1 MIVRRLLLFLIPI
14 GLAAAALW
22 WFMQRTGA
30 SPALYGIVESR
41 RVEVGSKIGG
51 RVTEVLVEEGA
62 IVDPETPLVRFDFAE
77 LRARLRQAEARVA
90 EASARAEQ
98 LTRGL
103 RPEEIAQAAAAAAAA
118 QAQRDAAKSGP
129 RPQEIA
135 QARAELQATT
145 AELETAYT
153 TAKRLEQLA
162 KTGDISQQSLDE
174 ATGRRNALNARA
186 RALRQRLMLLEAGTR
201 KEDILAAEQRA
212 LQAEKAA
219 AVARLGSRPEEIA
232 QARARV
238 EQAQAE
244 LAQLAVQLAEVEVRA
259 PSRARVET
267 VSVRPG
273 DLVPAGRP
281 VVSLLEES
289 QTWVR
294 AYVPAPD
301 LSGWAVGTKVEV
313 VLDSGKVVPGT
324 VQQIAAQAEF
334 LPRNIQ
340 TREDRTH
347 QVFAVKIQVA
357 GAELRSGMA
366 AEVRRVP

>member
-1 MIVRRLLLFLIPI
+1 MIVRRVVLFLALV
-14 GLAAAALW
+14 GLAVAAWW
-22 WFMQRTGA
+22 WFTQRVA
-30 SPALYGIVESR
+30 PAPTVYGIVESR

-62 IVDPETPLVRFDFAE
+62 VVEPETPLVRFDFAE

-103 RPEEIAQAAAAAAAA
+103 RPEEIAQAAAAAQQARA
-118 QAQRDAAKSGP
+118 QWEAAKSGP
-129 RPQEIA
+129 RPQEIV
-135 QARAELQATT
+135 QARAELQAVT
-145 AELETAYT
+145 AELETAYA

-162 KTGDISQQSLDE
+162 KTGDIAQQALDE

-186 RALRQRLMLLEAGTR
+186 RALRQRVLLLEAGTR
-201 KEDILAAEQRA
+201 KEDVQAAEQRA
-212 LQAEKAA
+212 LQAEKGA

-244 LAQLAVQLAEVEVRA
+244 VAQLAVQLAEVEVRA
-259 PSRARVET
+259 PARARVET

-294 AYVPAPD
+294 AYIPAPD
-301 LSGWAVGTKVEV
+301 LSDWPLGTKVEV
-313 VLDSGKVVPGT
+313 VLDSGKRVPGT
-324 VQQIAAQAEF
+324 VQQVAAQAEF

-347 QVFAVKIQVA
+347 QVFAVKIQA
-357 GAELRSGMA
+357 PGAELRSGMA

>member
-1 MIVRRLLLFLIPI
+1 MIVRRLLFFLLVV
-14 GLAAAALW
+14 GLAAAAW
-22 WFMQRTGA
+22 WGFTQRA
-30 SPALYGIVESR
+30 AQPAAVYGIVESR

-90 EASARAEQ
+90 EAQARTEQ
-98 LTRGL
+98 LQRGL
-103 RPEEIAQAAAAAAAA
+103 RPEEVAQAAAAAAAA
-118 QAQRDAAKSGP
+118 RAQWEAAKTGP

-145 AELETAYT
+145 AELETAYA

-162 KTGDISQQSLDE
+162 KTGDIAQQALDE

-186 RALRQRLMLLEAGTR
+186 RALRERVLLLEAGTR
-201 KEDILAAEQRA
+201 KEEVQAAEQRA
-212 LQAEKAA
+212 LQAAKAA

-232 QARARV
+232 QARARL

-244 LAQLAVQLAEVEVRA
+244 AAQMAVQLAEVEVRA

-281 VVSLLEES
+281 VASLLEES

-301 LSGWAVGTKVEV
+301 LGGWTVGTKVEV
-313 VLDSGKVVPGT
+313 VLDSGQRIPGT
-324 VQQIAAQAEF
+324 VQQVASQAEF

-347 QVFAVKIQVA
+347 QVFAVKIQA
-357 GAELRSGMA
+357 PGAELRSGMA

>member
-1 MIVRRLLLFLIPI
+1 MIVRRLLFFLVLL
-14 GLAAAALW
+14 GVAAAAW
-22 WFMQRTGA
+22 WGFTQRA
-30 SPALYGIVESR
+30 AQPATVYGIVESR

-77 LRARLRQAEARVA
+77 LRARLRQADARVA
-90 EASARAEQ
+90 EAQARTEQ
-98 LTRGL
+98 LRRGL

-118 QAQRDAAKSGP
+118 RAQWEAAKTGP

-145 AELETAYT
+145 AELETAYA

-162 KTGDISQQSLDE
+162 NSGDISQQALDE

-186 RALRQRLMLLEAGTR
+186 RALRQRVLLLEAGTR
-201 KEDILAAEQRA
+201 KEDVQAAEQRM

-219 AVARLGSRPEEIA
+219 VVARLGSRPEEIA
-232 QARARV
+232 QAQARL

-244 LAQLAVQLAEVEVRA
+244 AAQLAVQLAEVEVRA

-281 VVSLLEES
+281 VASLLEVS

-301 LSGWAVGTKVEV
+301 LGGWPVGTKVEV
-313 VLDSGKVVPGT
+313 VLDSGQRIAGT
-324 VQQIAAQAEF
+324 VQQVAAQAEF

-347 QVFAVKIQVA
+347 QVFAVKIQA
-357 GAELRSGMA
+357 PGAELRSGMA